1 MTSEWFWHLGLRGI
15 LFWMHHF
22 ARLLDRTNFRI
33 GISLKTTIVACCLLM
48 ILSGNGSGARSL
60 KTRRHHS
67 ESETEMIMGD
77 LFDQK
82 ISQILLGNWQKTS
95 NANKFIASSM
105 VWHSSCDTHQVYI
118 YIYIYVHTYIYIYLY
133 LYLYIYIYIF
143 WHRHGHFHRNGDMSN
158 GQVTQVSEMPSG
170 SDLGPKGAERVEIFS
185 WKPSGKKQHMYI
197 WETPGVDR
205 GLTCCFFVFCFF
217 VLNWD
222 CKEDMYN
229 NQSYWT
235 CWWKFRTHE
244 MCFSSFLPGLSPGL
258 STLEWLGFSRVFA
271 DRLD

>member
-118 YIYIYVHTYIYIYLY
+118 YIYIYVHIYIYLY
-133 LYLYIYIYIF
+133 LYQYIYIYILTQTWTF
-143 WHRHGHFHRNGDMSN
+143 SSKWWHVQWSGYPSVWDAFREWSWSKRCRESWDFFMETFRKKTTYVYLGNAGGWQGFDM
-158 GQVTQVSEMPSG
+158 
-170 SDLGPKGAERVEIFS
+170 LF
-185 WKPSGKKQHMYI
+185 
-197 WETPGVDR
+197 
-205 GLTCCFFVFCFF
+205 FCFLF
-217 VLNWD
+217 FCLKLRLQRRYVQQPKLL
-222 CKEDMYN
+222 DMLM
-229 NQSYWT
+229 
-235 CWWKFRTHE
+235 K
-244 MCFSSFLPGLSPGL
+244 
-258 STLEWLGFSRVFA
+258 V
-271 DRLD
+271 